1 MFTLVVSTVSAE
13 LDFVH
18 CGVFVVTVAKMM
30 ESCLAGKPERT
41 GPVEVEDIRR
51 DLLGEFSSLPA
62 QVSLPVCLPTS
73 LCVPSRDARPV
84 SLPSG

>member
-1 MFTLVVSTVSAE
+1 MFTLVVSTVIAE

-18 CGVFVVTVAKMM
+18 CGVFVVCVCTVAKMM

-62 QVSLPVCLPTS
+62 QVSLPVCLQTS
-73 LCVPSRDARPV
+73 FVCPLS
-84 SLPSG
+84 